1 MDGKLKN
8 QIIYIDSSS
17 SDSDSEINDPDFETR
32 WFPRQVGNNGFLS
45 IRKKQGIII
54 KEENIEAESMIRS
67 SSRRKHGRLP
77 RQSNSRNFNLGEKKI
92 NEIPKK
98 ARSKRQRVPTIRN
111 KIARNENIIAWLIDT
126 KVVKENEMVRYVDK
140 NGLQPNKDGLITQ
153 RGIFCLCCCE
163 TFTAREFQFH
173 GGRKIEGICDNIFL
187 VEKGVYLS
195 CLVDSDSYDDAC
207 IVCANGG
214 NLMCCEDC
222 PSTYHHTCVG
232 WEVIE
237 KFLKVLGTVHIV
249 CASFVGI
256 QLQREII
263 YRHVLNA
270 RKDVYE
276 KMQRMVGEKIVV
288 GGGYTWSLLRRIDE
302 EDSYNMCVQNPNRR
316 IECNSKLEIAWRVM
330 QECFEPI
337 VDRHTSIDVLQS
349 VVYNRRS
356 IFNRIDFSSFY
367 TAVLEKDDEI
377 VSVASVRIHRN
388 KIAEMP
394 FIATREMH
402 RGNGFCSKLLTA
414 IESEWP
420 KINHDDFDDGDD
432 IPVISLRGVSELN
445 KVL

>member
-140 NGLQPNKDGLITQ
+140 NGLQPIKDGLITQ

-232 WEVIE
+232 WE
-237 KFLKVLGTVHIV
+237 
-249 CASFVGI
+249 
-256 QLQREII
+256 
-263 YRHVLNA
+263 
-270 RKDVYE
+270 VYE

-414 IESEWP
+414 IESLWWLAGETENNDHQNHP
-420 KINHDDFDDGDD
+420 KSMYMKF
-432 IPVISLRGVSELN
+432 L
-445 KVL
+445 